1 MNNPLYRACNNIN
14 HVIDPEKDDEILGI
28 STQSVIKVTKASI
41 TQGLNVF
48 HNFVI
53 ITDDKVSDE
62 VTLDEKLIFLKKS
75 WYLTCL
81 AKKGMMDKQGSINL
95 HHPHFQITPLSLMTR
110 LKKAKLGTVGILCL
124 SLRARRPCI
133 SK

>member
-1 MNNPLYRACNNIN
+1 MNNPLYRACNKIN

-41 TQGLNVF
+41 EQGLNVVF

-81 AKKGMMDKQGSINL
+81 AKKGMMDN
-95 HHPHFQITPLSLMTR
+95 
-110 LKKAKLGTVGILCL
+110 KA
-124 SLRARRPCI
+124 A
-133 SK
+133 